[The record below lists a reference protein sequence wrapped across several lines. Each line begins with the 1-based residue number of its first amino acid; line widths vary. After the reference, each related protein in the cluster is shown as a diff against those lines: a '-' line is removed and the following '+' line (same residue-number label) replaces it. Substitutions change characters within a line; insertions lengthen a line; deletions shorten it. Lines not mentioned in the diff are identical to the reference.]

1 MSDGPKGDSTVQD
14 IVVAL
19 RDTARRRAGDM
30 ASTGAATGEGRSD
43 LERDN
48 ARGRPQRVDSLHKA
62 WRGESVADMGVTE
75 LRDAEIERLLGE
87 NRRLNER
94 VVFLLKVIERD
105 QQVLANERAAAAQL
119 AEGQE
124 IVARETRAALEAEW
138 RPILVTL
145 LRMLDRREQGQEQEQ
160 PPARGV
166 RRVFGV
172 AKSDTK
178 LGGRAGR
185 SETDEH
191 GYDPGW
197 ILDLIRSA
205 DRSDRP
211 PDVRAHHM
219 RNESESVTD
228 EREASFFVRFFTR
241 ITHFR

>member
-1 MSDGPKGDSTVQD
+1 MSDEPKGDSTVQD

-30 ASTGAATGEGRSD
+30 ASTGASTGERRPD
-43 LERDN
+43 LERN
-48 ARGRPQRVDSLHKA
+48 SARGRPQRVDSLHQP
-62 WRGESVADMGVTE
+62 WRGESAADANIAE

-87 NRRLNER
+87 NRRLNDR

-105 QQVLANERAAAAQL
+105 QKMLATERAAAALL
-119 AEGQE
+119 AEQQE
-124 IVARETRAALEAEW
+124 SVARETRAALEAEW

-145 LRMLDRREQGQEQEQ
+145 LRMVDRRENEQP

-166 RRVFGV
+166 RRIFGV
-172 AKSDTK
+172 DKSDTRA
-178 LGGRAGR
+178 GGRAGR
-185 SETDEH
+185 SEMDD

-197 ILDLIRSA
+197 ILDLIRGA
-205 DRSDRP
+205 DRSDRSP
-211 PDVRAHHM
+211 TARAHHM
-219 RNESESVTD
+219 RDEPELLSD